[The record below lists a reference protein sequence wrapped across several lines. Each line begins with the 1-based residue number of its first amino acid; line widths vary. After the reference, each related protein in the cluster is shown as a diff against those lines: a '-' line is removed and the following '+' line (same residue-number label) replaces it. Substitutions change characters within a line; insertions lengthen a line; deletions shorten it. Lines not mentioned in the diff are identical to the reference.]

1 MLNIFCMTSYFTY
14 AKECMVYP
22 GEYTPMPEIE
32 ALLGESIIHSR
43 ASAKPLVNMD
53 ELTDCFKFKVA
64 LPGVKRED
72 IFIHACN
79 NILSVAVLHKDCKKL
94 KEQLQ
99 IHEFETECFGRNIV
113 LPENAD
119 TEFASAE
126 YKEGILNLIIPKAYK
141 HGMNTLQ
148 QIMVY

>member
-1 MLNIFCMTSYFTY
+1 MTSYFTY

-79 NILSVAVLHKDCKKL
+79 NILSVAVLHKDCRKL

-126 YKEGILNLIIPKAYK
+126 YKDGTLSLYISKTHEPSKI
-141 HGMNTLQ
+141 NTQ
-148 QIMVY
+148 HIMIY